1 MQDRRSAAYR
11 ARWCQSR
18 RSSTSRVRAVPAVSR
33 RTACERSR
41 SSSSASNVLMSSDCV
56 ATRRA
61 RISLR
66 RRASETRTVTA
77 RLAAMQSLLG
87 KRSVEGLARIADID
101 PEVPPCVALE
111 QAAQLV
117 PSELE
122 VVDEYHWPAVVAD
135 RVDLP
140 SERAG
145 EQLEAAGAWMPHH
158 VAAREP
164 GPEALAHLAQGGSPS
179 LAGRTKRS
187 PAQAPSRRS
196 TASRNCPSRYTRSRN
211 VRTVPAASRY
221 SSIIDPSS
229 SMARRHSMPAGRRLR
244 ARRMAPDLHREPAGS
259 VSDGV
264 DHQLQPTG
272 CGAIDPGAVV
282 SRIGRP
288 SERNMRATRLK
299 RRDRVTRVLTPPLPG
314 PTFRAAV
321 RDVLDDYRMNR
332 KRSLRDVERHVRLH
346 LGPV

>member
-1 MQDRRSAAYR
+1 
-11 ARWCQSR
+11 
-18 RSSTSRVRAVPAVSR
+18 
-33 RTACERSR
+33 
-41 SSSSASNVLMSSDCV
+41 
-56 ATRRA
+56 
-61 RISLR
+61 
-66 RRASETRTVTA
+66 
-77 RLAAMQSLLG
+77 
-87 KRSVEGLARIADID
+87 RSVEGLARIADID

-117 PSELE
+117 PSELD
-122 VVDEYHWPAVVAD
+122 VVDESHWPAVVAD

-229 SMARRHSMPAGRRLR
+229 SMARRHSMPTGRRLR
-244 ARRMAPDLHREPAGS
+244 ARRMAPDLHRERAGS
-259 VSDGV
+259 LRHGV
-264 DHQLQPTG
+264 DHQDG
-272 CGAIDPGAVV
+272 CGATDPEAIT
-282 SRIGRP
+282 SRIRRS

-332 KRSLRDVERHVRLH
+332 K
-346 LGPV
+346 